1 MRSQLIQEHGLIG
14 NMRSAALVSMDGD
27 IDFFCFPEFDS
38 PSVFVAL
45 LDGREGGSF
54 ALRPANDGL
63 TMKQLYI
70 PETNVLLTR
79 FLSENS
85 LAEICDFMPVTDN
98 ANCHCIMRRVT
109 VIRGEIQFRLHCA
122 PRFNYARS
130 RHSTS
135 LEEDGV
141 LFTPDTKECPSMLL
155 RGSVALQ
162 ISEDA
167 ACADFTLRTNEV
179 ASFIFGPCE
188 GEGGKGSTTGLLER
202 HLQST
207 NEFWRGWCA
216 KSLYRGRWREM
227 VTRSALVLKLLT
239 SARCGSLIAA
249 PTFGLPEVI
258 GGERNWDYR
267 YTWLRDAS
275 FTLYAFSRLGYYE
288 EGQRFNSW
296 LKLRLGWSNEQGP
309 LQVIYG
315 LDGRTQLSENQLD
328 HLAGYQNSRPVRIGN
343 GAFDQLQLDIY
354 GELFDA
360 EYLASKYGD
369 GIPYEG
375 WESMKKA
382 LRWLS
387 EHWQDAD
394 EGIWE
399 VRGGR
404 KPFLHSRL
412 MCWVAFDRALRLG
425 AKRSLAGPYGWM
437 EDCRDSIVRD
447 IHQNF
452 WNKEKCAFVQFQG
465 AQEVD
470 ASTLLMP
477 LVRFISP
484 SDPRWLSTLAAIER
498 DLTVDA
504 LVRRY
509 RPESDID
516 GLEGVEGGFTA
527 CSFWFVEA
535 LARSH
540 EVEKAHLMFEKLLS
554 YANHVGLF
562 SEQLSVA
569 GEHLGNFPQAL
580 SHLALISAATYLERC
595 LAKGRPEPWL

>member
-1 MRSQLIQEHGLIG
+1 
-14 NMRSAALVSMDGD
+14 
-27 IDFFCFPEFDS
+27 
-38 PSVFVAL
+38 
-45 LDGREGGSF
+45 
-54 ALRPANDGL
+54 
-63 TMKQLYI
+63 
-70 PETNVLLTR
+70 
-79 FLSENS
+79 
-85 LAEICDFMPVTDN
+85 
-98 ANCHCIMRRVT
+98 
-109 VIRGEIQFRLHCA
+109 
-122 PRFNYARS
+122 
-130 RHSTS
+130 
-135 LEEDGV
+135 
-141 LFTPDTKECPSMLL
+141 
-155 RGSVALQ
+155 
-162 ISEDA
+162 
-167 ACADFTLRTNEV
+167 
-179 ASFIFGPCE
+179 
-188 GEGGKGSTTGLLER
+188 
-202 HLQST
+202 
-207 NEFWRGWCA
+207 
-216 KSLYRGRWREM
+216 
-227 VTRSALVLKLLT
+227 
-239 SARCGSLIAA
+239 
-249 PTFGLPEVI
+249 
-258 GGERNWDYR
+258 
-267 YTWLRDAS
+267 
-275 FTLYAFSRLGYYE
+275 
-288 EGQRFNSW
+288 
-296 LKLRLGWSNEQGP
+296 
-309 LQVIYG
+309 
-315 LDGRTQLSENQLD
+315 
-328 HLAGYQNSRPVRIGN
+328 
-343 GAFDQLQLDIY
+343 
-354 GELFDA
+354 
-360 EYLASKYGD
+360 
-369 GIPYEG
+369 
-375 WESMKKA
+375 
-382 LRWLS
+382 
-387 EHWQDAD
+387 
-394 EGIWE
+394 
-399 VRGGR
+399 
-404 KPFLHSRL
+404 
-412 MCWVAFDRALRLG
+412 VAFDRALRLG